1 VRPFRTATRAS
12 AAFVVAAWLLATPIS
27 RALARVQAST
37 TQPVLHDLAAV
48 SELQSSFDAAR
59 EKTRIVLL
67 LSPT

>member
-1 VRPFRTATRAS
+1 VRVFRTAVRVS
-12 AAFVVAAWLLATPIS
+12 AVFVVGAWLLAAPLS
-27 RALARVQAST
+27 RATARAQAST
-37 TQPVLHDLAAV
+37 TPPVLHDLAAV